1 MWTYLVIL
9 ISISVIL
16 LVFIRRVVFHYRGST
31 EKKDDNTPPVSAS
44 LNDNDRDGENIS
56 VSRKDKD
63 RAEALCKKGLNL
75 LKVGKDDEA
84 IKCFVQALALN
95 ELHDETQHRLAVL
108 YLKKQMYGA
117 AAALFKRLVESAE
130 NPVYYSHLGLALYKQ
145 SDFNEA
151 KNAYQ
156 RAVELD
162 PERAPRFISLAQVY
176 RALGQ
181 LEHSI
186 VALNKALAIDESN
199 IDFLLLLATVQAELK
214 NYKES
219 MEVLEKLLILDPKN
233 TEALSMMKELE
244 GLIS

>member
-9 ISISVIL
+9 LSLSVIS
-16 LVFIRRVVFHYRGST
+16 LVFLRRLIFYYRSGG
-31 EKKDDNTPPVSAS
+31 EKTPIKTRA
-44 LNDNDRDGENIS
+44 DYKAEENEKIS
-56 VSRKDKD
+56 VSKKDKE
-63 RAEALCKKGLNL
+63 RAEALCKKGLSL

-117 AAALFKRLVESAE
+117 AAALFKRLLESSE

-145 SDFNEA
+145 SSFEEA

-162 PERAPRFISLAQVY
+162 PERAPRFVSLAQVY
-176 RALGQ
+176 KALGQ
-181 LEHSI
+181 FEHSV
-186 VALNKALAIDESN
+186 VALNKALEIEKDN
-199 IDFLLLLATVQAELK
+199 IDFLLLLASIQVELK
-214 NYKES
+214 NYQEAR
-219 MEVLEKLLILDPKN
+219 EVLEKILEITPKN
-233 TEALSMMKELE
+233 IDAVTMLKDLKDLPS
-244 GLIS
+244 

>member
-16 LVFIRRVVFHYRGST
+16 LVFIRRLVFHYRGAA
-31 EKKDDNTPPVSAS
+31 EKKDVNIPPVNAS
-44 LNDNDRDGENIS
+44 LNEEARDDEKTS

-63 RAEALCKKGLNL
+63 RAEALCKKGLSL
-75 LKVGKDDEA
+75 LKVGKEDEA

-117 AAALFKRLVESAE
+117 AAALFKRLVESSE

-181 LEHSI
+181 LEHAV
-186 VALNKALAIDESN
+186 VALNKALEIDENN
-199 IDFLLLLATVQAELK
+199 IDFLLLLVTIQAELK
-214 NYKES
+214 NYKEAV
-219 MEVLEKLLILDPKN
+219 EVLEKLLAFDPKN
-233 TEALSMMKELE
+233 KEALSMLKELE
-244 GLIS
+244 DLTS